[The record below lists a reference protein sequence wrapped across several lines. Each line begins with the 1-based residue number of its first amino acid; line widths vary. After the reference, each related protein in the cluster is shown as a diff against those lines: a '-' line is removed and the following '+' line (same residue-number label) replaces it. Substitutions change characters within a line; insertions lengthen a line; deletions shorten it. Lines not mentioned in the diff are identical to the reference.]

1 MKQNTTQA
9 AIIEGTTVK
18 IIGPK
23 RQFIIV
29 FIRALIFQEIYFG
42 YIHSTGSPL
51 ETDPGAGLTLDIR
64 PIGDVAS
71 HSSNNQIT
79 KGSKCLYKVHF
90 EYILDLK

>member
-1 MKQNTTQA
+1 MAMMKQNTTQA

-29 FIRALIFQEIYFG
+29 FIRALIFQEIYIG

-51 ETDPGAGLTLDIR
+51 G
-64 PIGDVAS
+64 
-71 HSSNNQIT
+71 N
-79 KGSKCLYKVHF
+79 
-90 EYILDLK
+90 